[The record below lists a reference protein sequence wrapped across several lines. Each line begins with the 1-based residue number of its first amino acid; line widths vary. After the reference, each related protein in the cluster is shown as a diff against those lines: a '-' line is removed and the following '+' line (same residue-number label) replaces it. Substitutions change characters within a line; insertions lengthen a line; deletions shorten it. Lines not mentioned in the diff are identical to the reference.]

1 MKKRYTKLLLTFVL
15 CFSLFAVGVSAVSY
29 NGTATPFTETTTGEY
44 GKLIWK
50 QDFEDTSSIGD
61 YSYDASYNSPY
72 AASGASLSDPSLV
85 WTGDGDGT
93 NPTFTIVDN
102 PVGDGKVLSML
113 GHTDW
118 PIYQLHFGKGKDIIS
133 KPGKY
138 TLVVH
143 AYDGGK
149 GYGANCRFLV
159 NRCYNGA
166 PEAGSISFGADSF
179 KKNAFTFTICTKE

>member
-1 MKKRYTKLLLTFVL
+1 M
-15 CFSLFAVGVSAVSY
+15 
-29 NGTATPFTETTTGEY
+29 ETTTGEY

-50 QDFEDTSSIGD
+50 QDFEGAASIGD
-61 YSYDASYNSPY
+61 YRYDIGYVSPY
-72 AASGASLSDPSLV
+72 AADGATLSDTSLV

-113 GHTDW
+113 GKTTY
-118 PIYQLHFGKGKDIIS
+118 PIYRLNFGREKDIIS

-149 GYGANCRFLV
+149 GYAANCRFLI
-159 NRCYNGA
+159 NRCYDGA
-166 PEAGSISFGADSF
+166 PEAGAIRFGSDSF
-179 KKNAFTFTICTKE
+179 KKNAYTFTILSLIHI